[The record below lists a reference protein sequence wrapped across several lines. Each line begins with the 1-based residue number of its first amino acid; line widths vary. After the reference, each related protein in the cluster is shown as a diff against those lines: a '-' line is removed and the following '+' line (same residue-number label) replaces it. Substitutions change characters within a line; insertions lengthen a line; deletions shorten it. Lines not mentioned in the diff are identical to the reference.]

1 MRLHH
6 LWDRISHG
14 ARTAAEAPRAAQL
27 SLAAV
32 AFGLLGALGAIREL
46 PTPFLAVAVGAFIL
60 VGPGTLV
67 LSWYPGLPPSAL
79 AALVPTVGA
88 AVCVVALTGLLLLNV
103 YSPVVTL
110 LAISSL
116 TATCGLAR
124 WLYLTRRP
132 DAAPGATP

>member
-46 PTPFLAVAVGAFIL
+46 PTPLLAVAVGAFVL
-60 VGPGTLV
+60 VGPGALV
-67 LSWYPGLPPSAL
+67 LSWYPGMPPSAL
-79 AALVPTVGA
+79 AALLPTVGA
-88 AVCVVALTGLLLLNV
+88 AVCVVTLTGLLALNV
-103 YSPVVTL
+103 YSPVLTL
-110 LAISSL
+110 LALTSL
-116 TATCGLAR
+116 TVAGGLAR
-124 WLYLTRRP
+124 WLYLTGRRE
-132 DAAPGATP
+132 AAPGATP